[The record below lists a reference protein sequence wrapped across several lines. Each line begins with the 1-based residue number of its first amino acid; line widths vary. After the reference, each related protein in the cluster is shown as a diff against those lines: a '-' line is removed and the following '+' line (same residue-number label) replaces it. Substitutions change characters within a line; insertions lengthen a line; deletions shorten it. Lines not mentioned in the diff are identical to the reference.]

1 LTERGLVFAS
11 GVAAI
16 AATLKALLLS
26 RAAEAFGEA
35 RDAKAAADV
44 NLIKVFESFPLVEG
58 CRRRILRT
66 RLYDR
71 LLGKRLRL
79 ECTVNEA
86 SADAAAKPVRVDDQP
101 VDVDRRIAEAPR
113 DRPD

>member
-1 LTERGLVFAS
+1 MH
-11 GVAAI
+11 
-16 AATLKALLLS
+16 KALLLS

-35 RDAKAAADV
+35 RNAKAAANV

-58 CRRRILRT
+58 GRRRILRT

-79 ECTVNEA
+79 ECTVNEG
-86 SADAAAKPVRVDDQP
+86 SADAGRNRSGWTTNRWMSIVASQKRHE
-101 VDVDRRIAEAPR
+101 IAPISS
-113 DRPD
+113 PS